1 MSRYMP
7 KNKNSIKYR
16 IWKLVVSTA
25 FEYII
30 MVMIACN
37 TLLLMM
43 KVCDSLYCIV
53 LYLCIHIALLAVHTN
68 QKR

>member
-53 LYLCIHIALLAVHTN
+53 LYCMYTFI
-68 QKR
+68 